1 MGDENKVIRRFFRRE
16 AEELTVHDR
25 DFGPHLR
32 VGAYHI
38 FASVLEHPDIKVLE
52 VANFDDYSQEYIPVQ
67 WSACAVGFEET
78 RQYITTGFAMVEHR
92 AFDGLRFVAAVITE
106 SGSAL
111 LRLIFRS
118 EDIEHLESLLKW
130 LENLENK
137 DHPLN
142 GKLFSLTKN
151 RLDFL
156 PDQNVG
162 RDDVIMSADILD
174 EVERNFAFLE
184 NPQSYPTPLRHRA
197 ILLAGQPGVGKT
209 MIAKWLSGRY
219 SCTGLW
225 VTPGALWEI
234 GPSAVFDLARRLK
247 PALLI
252 LEDLDVAAGD
262 RKGNQPLGD
271 LLGQMDG
278 FIDLEDVAII
288 ATTNCPEVIDE
299 ALDPKKRP
307 GRFHRMFK
315 VLPPNTEERRRLLRL
330 VLSRSEVI
338 FEMPSDSLEQL
349 VGGTEKQTGAQLTE
363 LVRNIEMRLLWDR
376 LKEEEVEEVDVAA
389 VVDELMLDQ
398 GKAQG
403 GFGFAAA
410 GAAS

>member
-1 MGDENKVIRRFFRRE
+1 MGYENKVIRQFFRRE

-25 DFGPHLR
+25 GFGPHLR
-32 VGAYHI
+32 VVSYHL
-38 FASVLEHPDIKVLE
+38 FASVLEHPDIEVLE
-52 VANFDDYSQEYIPVQ
+52 VANFDGYSQEYISVQ
-67 WSACAVGFEET
+67 WSACAVGFEEN
-78 RQYITTGFAMVEHR
+78 RQYITTGYAMVEHR
-92 AFDGLRFVAAVITE
+92 AFNGLRFVAAVITE
-106 SGSAL
+106 DSSVI
-111 LRLIFRS
+111 LRLIFRT
-118 EDIEHLESLLKW
+118 EDIKHLEPLLEW
-130 LENLENK
+130 LEELEK
-137 DHPLN
+137 KGHPLN
-142 GKLFSLTKN
+142 GKLFSLTKT

-156 PDQNVG
+156 PDQNIG
-162 RDDVIMSADILD
+162 REDVIMSTEILD
-174 EVERNFAFLE
+174 EVERNFAYLD
-184 NPQSYPTPLRHRA
+184 NPQDYPASLRHRA

-209 MIAKWLSGRY
+209 MIAKWLSGRF

-234 GPSAVFDLARRLK
+234 GPSAVFDLARSLK

-278 FIDLEDVAII
+278 FVDLEDVAII

-315 VLPPNTEERRRLLRL
+315 VEPPNAEERRRMLRL
-330 VLSRSEVI
+330 VLSDSKVI
-338 FEMPSDSLEQL
+338 LEMPPESLEQL

-363 LVRNIEMRLLWDR
+363 LVRNIEIRLLWGR
-376 LKEEEVEEVDVAA
+376 LKDKEVDVAT
-389 VVDELMLDQ
+389 VVDELILDQ
-398 GKAQG
+398 AKAQG
-403 GFGFAAA
+403 GFGFAAC

>member
-1 MGDENKVIRRFFRRE
+1 MGNENKVIRRFFRRE
-16 AEELTVHDR
+16 ADELTVHDR
-25 DFGPHLR
+25 AFSPHLR
-32 VGAYHI
+32 VVAYHI
-38 FASVLEHPDIKVLE
+38 FASMLEHYDIGVVE
-52 VANFDDYSQEYIPVQ
+52 VANFDDYSQDYISVQ
-67 WSACAVGFEET
+67 WSACAVGFEEN
-78 RQYITTGFAMVEHR
+78 RQYITTGYAMVEHR
-92 AFDGLRFVAAVITE
+92 AFDNLRFVAAVITE
-106 SGSAL
+106 DGAAV

-118 EDIEHLESLLKW
+118 EDIEYLEPLLEW
-130 LENLENK
+130 LEELEKKN
-137 DHPLN
+137 HPLQ
-142 GKLFSLTKN
+142 GKLFSLTKS

-156 PDQNVG
+156 PDQKID
-162 RDDVIMSADILD
+162 RDDVIMSAEILD
-174 EVERNFAFLE
+174 EVERNFAFLD
-184 NPQSYPTPLRHRA
+184 NPQGYPAPLRHRA

-234 GPSAVFDLARRLK
+234 GPSAVFDLARSLK
-247 PALLI
+247 PSLLI

-315 VLPPNTEERRRLLRL
+315 VEPPNASERRRMLRL
-330 VLSRSEVI
+330 VLSDSKVI
-338 FEMPSDSLEQL
+338 LEMPPESLEQL

-363 LVRNIEMRLLWDR
+363 LVRNIEIRLLWGR
-376 LKEEEVEEVDVAA
+376 LKDKEVDVAT
-389 VVDELMLDQ
+389 VVDELVLDQ
-398 GKAQG
+398 AKAQG
-403 GFGFAAA
+403 GFGFAAC

>member
-1 MGDENKVIRRFFRRE
+1 MAHENKIIRRFFRRE
-16 AEELTVHDR
+16 ADELTEHDR
-25 DFGPHLR
+25 AFSPHLR
-32 VGAYHI
+32 VVGYHL
-38 FASVLEHPDIKVLE
+38 FASVLEQPDIEVVE
-52 VANFDDYSQEYIPVQ
+52 VANFDGYSQDHIAVQ
-67 WSACAVGFEET
+67 WSACAVGFEES
-78 RQYITTGFAMVEHR
+78 RQYITTGYAMLEHR
-92 AFDGLRFVAAVITE
+92 AFDDLRFVAAVITE
-106 SGSAL
+106 DSSVV
-111 LRLIFRS
+111 LRLIFRT
-118 EDIEHLESLLKW
+118 EDIDQLEPLLEW
-130 LENLENK
+130 LEELEQK
-137 DHPLN
+137 DHPLQ
-142 GKLFSLTKN
+142 GKLFSLTKT

-156 PDQNVG
+156 PGQKVS
-162 RDDVIMSADILD
+162 RDDVIMSDEILD
-174 EVERNFAFLE
+174 EVERNFAFLDD
-184 NPQSYPTPLRHRA
+184 PQGYPASLRHRA

-234 GPSAVFDLARRLK
+234 GPSAVFDLARSLK

-278 FIDLEDVAII
+278 FVDLKDVAII

-315 VLPPNTEERRRLLRL
+315 VGPPNAEERRRMLRL
-330 VLSRSEVI
+330 VLSGSTVI
-338 FEMPSDSLEQL
+338 SDIPSDSLEQL

-363 LVRNIEMRLLWDR
+363 LVRNIEIRLLWGR
-376 LKEEEVEEVDVAA
+376 LKDEEVDVTT
-389 VVDELMLDQ
+389 VIDELILDQ
-398 GKAQG
+398 AKTKG
-403 GFGFAAA
+403 GFGFAAV